1 MVVFKVPPRLQIVNS
16 MIAKQIFETYRV
28 PEEISKDSMKERLTR
43 IQERQECDQR
53 VLI

>member
-1 MVVFKVPPRLQIVNS
+1 
-16 MIAKQIFETYRV
+16 MIAEQNFKTYRV
-28 PEEISKDSMKERLTR
+28 PEEIFKDSMKKLLTR